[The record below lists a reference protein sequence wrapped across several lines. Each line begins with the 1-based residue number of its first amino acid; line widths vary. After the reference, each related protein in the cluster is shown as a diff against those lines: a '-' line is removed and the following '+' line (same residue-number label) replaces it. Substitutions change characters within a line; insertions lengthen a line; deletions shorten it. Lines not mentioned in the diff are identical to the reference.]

1 MKLILKKVKSMMEEV
16 IKVTDSAVKRI
27 VEIRAK
33 DENVKKYLRIKVLG
47 GGCSGFQYNFNLD
60 GEIHDDD
67 LKIEE
72 ENQIIIVIDKTSLE
86 FLKGCSLDFVSNLG
100 GSYFKINN
108 PNATANCGCGNS
120 FAM

>member
-1 MKLILKKVKSMMEEV
+1 MMEEV